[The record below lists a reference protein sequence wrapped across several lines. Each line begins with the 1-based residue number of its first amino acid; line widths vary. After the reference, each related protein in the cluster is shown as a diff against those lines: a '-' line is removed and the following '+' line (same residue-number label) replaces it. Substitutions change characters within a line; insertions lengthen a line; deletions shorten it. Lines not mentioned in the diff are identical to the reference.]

1 MYMYVIS
8 SQSIWSVVADGF
20 TPMFW
25 SLPNQYSMSTF
36 LVWNPPQSPALDYKP
51 SPMFSGGLLIDE
63 ETDLPQLRRVLA
75 DLMLAAVLSRVD
87 LVPWL
92 LEGLVGRLRQVTA
105 QFGAIVPPGLYL
117 PAPPVYCPQPANT
130 SQAAL
135 SEDDSHEVAL
145 RHEASSLIQL
155 VLLILE
161 GANCTLPAARW
172 YSTKVQE
179 AVINGRRFKVSR
191 WSWSCN

>member
-1 MYMYVIS
+1 MYKRSCQAIHNMFTKCRKRYVHVC
-8 SQSIWSVVADGF
+8 VVADGF
-20 TPMFW
+20 TPMLW
-25 SLPNQYSMSTF
+25 SFAPQYF
-36 LVWNPPQSPALDYKP
+36 GPPQSPALDYKP

-92 LEGLVGRLRQVTA
+92 LEGLVDRLRQVTA

-191 WSWSCN
+191 